1 MRTSP
6 ASLLRLVLVVLGL
19 LLAPS
24 GAQAHPVR
32 TTAVFLDLGD
42 RSVEGEWQL
51 PLDQLGLALER
62 TLTDRAASLV
72 AEQGPELE
80 AYVASHLGA
89 TAPDGRPFAVTVNSL
104 VVQPVDGADALVAR
118 VSLVPPAG
126 ASTRTFTL
134 RDNVILHRVV
144 THKIFVSIRRDFR
157 NAVFADHPQL
167 VGVLAFQRESALVDQ
182 SGGSWWRGFR
192 SVFVLG
198 ARHIADGTD
207 HLLFLLMLLLPAP
220 LVARAGR
227 WQAEGSAARGLRGM
241 LGIVT
246 AFSLG
251 HSLTLLAAARGLVHV
266 PGRPVEVL
274 VAVSILVSAVHALRP
289 LFPGKEALLAGLFG
303 LIHGLAFATVLA
315 DFGFGGWALGASLLG
330 FNLGIEAMQLLVVA
344 LTVPWL
350 ILLCRTPFY
359 RGFRVAGALVGA
371 AAAAGWIA
379 ERALGW
385 TNPIGPLVE
394 AAADHSRIALLLLAL
409 ASIAAF
415 LGRRPPAPGPAA

>member
-1 MRTSP
+1 MRPSR
-6 ASLLRLVLVVLGL
+6 AALAGGLVISGL
-19 LLAPS
+19 LLAPAA
-24 GAQAHPVR
+24 GAHPVR
-32 TTAVFLDLGD
+32 TTAVFLDVGE
-42 RSVEGEWQL
+42 RSVEAEVQL

-62 TLTDRAASLV
+62 TLTDRPAALV
-72 AEQGPELE
+72 AEQGPELR
-80 AYVASHLGA
+80 AYVAAHLGA
-89 TAPDGRPFAVTVNSL
+89 TAPDGRPFAVAVGPL
-104 VVQPVDGADALVAR
+104 AVEQIDGADSLVAR
-118 VSLVPPAG
+118 VSLVPPGG
-126 ASTRTFTL
+126 ASTRSFTL

-157 NAVFADHPQL
+157 HAVFADHPEL
-167 VGVLAFQRESALVDQ
+167 VGVLGFQRETALVDR

-192 SVFVLG
+192 SVFLLG

-220 LVARAGR
+220 LVAQAGR
-227 WQAEGSAARGLRGM
+227 WRAEGSAARGLRGM

-246 AFSLG
+246 AFSVG
-251 HSLTLLAAARGLVHV
+251 HSLTLLAAARGLVHA
-266 PGRPVEVL
+266 PSRPVEVL
-274 VAVSILVSAVHALRP
+274 VAVSILVSAAHALRP
-289 LFPGKEALLAGLFG
+289 LFPGREALLAGLFG

-315 DFGFGGWALGASLLG
+315 DFGFDGWALGASLLG

-359 RGFRVAGALVGA
+359 RAFRVAGAAVGA

-385 TNPIGPLVE
+385 PNPIGPLVE

-409 ASIAAF
+409 GSLAAF
-415 LGRRPPAPGPAA
+415 LGRRPPAPVQAA